1 MIGMG
6 KPPIFWLKN
15 LRPLLLEN
23 FTTSLVKKKK
33 SLLRLCEFPNQCDKF
48 QLIWIEI
55 PSMFSAYSNNK
66 NKIVQ
71 HDSVPVPS
79 ILETR
84 YAWKTDF
91 QVQISG

>member
-1 MIGMG
+1 MVE
-6 KPPIFWLKN
+6 KPAA
-15 LRPLLLEN
+15 
-23 FTTSLVKKKK
+23 LVVGEFYDQFSQEEK

-48 QLIWIEI
+48 HLIWIEI
-55 PSMFSAYSNNK
+55 PGMFSAYSNNK